1 MPDWKKLIRGTSEVS
16 LLSSQKFGFQSQGGY
31 PNMKWPQ
38 LSLYS
43 EIKEIQVVFL
53 TPRAT
58 EHPGPGTF
66 QQNE

>member
-1 MPDWKKLIRGTSEVS
+1 
-16 LLSSQKFGFQSQGGY
+16 
-31 PNMKWPQ
+31 MKWPQ